1 MAQALLLPLEEG
13 VVVVVEEEEEGWSKG
28 WSMTT
33 VRASHGR
40 LPSLL
45 HPRCKQSTR
54 DV

>member
-13 VVVVVEEEEEGWSKG
+13 VVEEEEWSKG

-33 VRASHGR
+33 FRASHGR

-45 HPRCKQSTR
+45 HPRCKQNTR